1 MCPNTLSSSRCS
13 EREDWVSNAVKN
25 RWGVV
30 CWVHKGL
37 VEVFYESGVVTQ
49 SSQGLL
55 GLHKRRIQGA
65 ITQERKRFINS
76 SHERGKYVIS
86 LIELQGNTGNTEG
99 SLDAHLSNFPS
110 LMSDLLNF
118 NLNTFWTAIFIF
130 KKLLR
135 IYLKD
140 KSSTFPYKRVAW
152 RGIRYVRCDYFSS
165 D

>member
-1 MCPNTLSSSRCS
+1 M
-13 EREDWVSNAVKN
+13 
-25 RWGVV
+25 
-30 CWVHKGL
+30 
-37 VEVFYESGVVTQ
+37 EVFYESGVVTQ

-65 ITQERKRFINS
+65 ITRGKRFINS

-118 NLNTFWTAIFIF
+118 NLNTF
-130 KKLLR
+130 
-135 IYLKD
+135 
-140 KSSTFPYKRVAW
+140 
-152 RGIRYVRCDYFSS
+152 
-165 D
+165 